1 MKVNDVLAHALSVH
15 GVEVMF
21 GVMGDANM
29 YIVDSFHRNE
39 GGRFVA
45 AANEG
50 GATLM
55 AAGYA
60 AVSGHVGVATVT
72 HGAIA
77 NCVSALFDATRGH
90 YPMLLV
96 AGDTARREGFHL
108 QNIPQRDVVV
118 PTGAA
123 YRQVRSVDT
132 AAADLAS
139 ALGQAAAER
148 RPVVLEVPADFQQ
161 GHTEVGAGRAHKVV
175 TGVLTPSP
183 EDLEDAAAVVIGSSR
198 PLIIGGRGAGS
209 PGTVEALRRFAER
222 IGAPLGTTLRGKGL
236 FASDPFNIGVVG
248 TLSHPVASDV
258 IARADCLVVFGAAL
272 SALTTLNGE
281 LLAGKR
287 IVQVDTDPAAL
298 GRYFPVEVAILGDAA
313 ATATGLTTLL
323 DEAEAPAA
331 SFRSDRLLQHVAAWQ
346 AEDAATPLADGP
358 LTLTG
363 VLHQV
368 NQIVPR
374 ERTLT
379 VDGGRFSHEALR
391 ILDVDHPWS
400 YAHCLN
406 VGHIG
411 MSVGYGIGA
420 AVGRPDVP
428 ALVVVG
434 DGGFMLGG
442 LAELNTAVRN
452 QLDVVIVL
460 LNDRAYGAEY
470 YRFVAQSL
478 DPALTTFDWPDFTD
492 VATSLGATAVRV
504 AVWPDFKRLG
514 EMVRPGCG
522 PVLAEVLLDVAT
534 IPDPGLH

>member
-1 MKVNDVLAHALSVH
+1 MKFNDVLAHALRLH

-29 YIVDSFHRNE
+29 YVVDSFHCNE

-50 GATLM
+50 GAVLM

-60 AVSGHVGVATVT
+60 AVSGRVGVATVT

-90 YPMLLV
+90 YPLLV
-96 AGDTARREGFHL
+96 IAGDTARHEAFHL

-132 AAADLAS
+132 VVADLAA
-139 ALGQAAAER
+139 ALGQAVAER

-161 GHTEVGAGRAHKVV
+161 ADTAVAAGKIQQLV
-175 TGVLTPSP
+175 TGVLTPSA
-183 EDLEDAAAVVIGSSR
+183 EDLEDAAALIVGANR
-198 PLIIGGRGAGS
+198 PLVIGGRGAGS
-209 PGTVEALRRFAER
+209 PGTARTLRQFAER

-236 FASDPFNIGVVG
+236 FAGDSFDIGIVG
-248 TLSHPVASDV
+248 TLSHPVASEV
-258 IARADCLVVFGAAL
+258 IGRADCLVVFGAGL
-272 SALTTLNGE
+272 NALTTLKGE

-298 GRYFPVEVAILGDAA
+298 GRYFPVDVGIIGDAA
-313 ATATGLTTLL
+313 RTAASLSALL
-323 DEAEAPAA
+323 DEAEAPPAG
-331 SFRSDRLLQHVAAWQ
+331 FRGDDLSRRIAAWRE
-346 AEDAATPLADGP
+346 EDKAAADSDGP

-363 VLHQV
+363 VLHKV
-368 NQIVPR
+368 NEIVPR
-374 ERTLT
+374 ERTLAI
-379 VDGGRFSHEALR
+379 DGGRFSHEALR
-391 ILDVDHPWS
+391 ILDVDHPWN

-420 AVGRPDVP
+420 SLGRPDVP
-428 ALVVVG
+428 ALVVAG

-442 LAELNTAVRN
+442 LAEFNTAVRN

-460 LNDRAYGAEY
+460 LNDGAYGAEY
-470 YRFVAQSL
+470 YRFVEQSL
-478 DPALTTFDWPDFTD
+478 DPALTMFEWPDFTD
-492 VATSLGATAVRV
+492 VATSLGGTAVRV
-504 AVWPDFKRLG
+504 AEWGDFKRLA
-514 EMVRPGCG
+514 EVVRPGCG
-522 PVLAEVLLDVAT
+522 PVLIEVLLDVAA